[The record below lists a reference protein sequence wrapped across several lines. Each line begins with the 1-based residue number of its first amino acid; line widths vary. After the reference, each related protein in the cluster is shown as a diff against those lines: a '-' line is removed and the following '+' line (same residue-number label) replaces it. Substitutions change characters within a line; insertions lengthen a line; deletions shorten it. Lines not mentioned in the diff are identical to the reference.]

1 MRYPP
6 EIIDQVKAR
15 LNIVEEVRK
24 VAPGLKK
31 KGRFWWANCPFHNEK
46 SPSFHVREEGNY
58 YCFGCGAAGDV
69 ITFVQETQGGT
80 FNDTIQKLAKQVG
93 VKLPEPERENP
104 EAAAQRTNGFKA
116 LERAAVWFA
125 RSLSGTAGK
134 DYFNKRS
141 LSEATIE
148 TFSLGYAPEGW
159 NNLRDALL
167 AEGFTPDTLKAAGLT
182 SESTKGK
189 GDYDRFRDRVMFP
202 IHDLQN
208 RVVGFGGRI
217 LKSDK
222 SEEAGPKYLNSPE
235 TPFFNKSHLL
245 YNLNRVKP
253 LLRQANTPMVLVEG
267 YMDVI
272 ALWQAG
278 FKTAVAPL
286 GTSVT
291 EDQLQL
297 LWQQA
302 GDTPPVVCLDGDDA
316 GKGAAIRT
324 AMKALPGLEP
334 GKTLQFVWLPS
345 GEDPDSLV
353 AKDGLGAFK
362 QLLANPTP
370 LETVLWQHLSAAQNL
385 ATADGRAQVE
395 GEIGGILAQIKNV
408 IVRRHYGKVL
418 KDKLYQATRQ
428 TSASG
433 GGGGGPAIV
442 KARDEKAPA
451 DYRPGVQGDA
461 GALYMLALVCRFPEL
476 LPDVVESFGTLDF
489 PPGPAREVAKSL
501 MRAYM
506 TQKLEAAELADEM
519 ANGPQAAQVAEL
531 VRSTGVGGL
540 DTAITSPGV
549 EFNRVYGEWYH
560 AKQHREALQQAR
572 QTTDWS
578 SPEQWQK
585 FKGLHQSNENAVE
598 ADLTGDLGKPM

>member
-6 EIIDQVKAR
+6 EIIEQVKAR
-15 LNIVEEVRK
+15 LNIVDEVRK

-80 FNDTIQKLAKQVG
+80 FNDVLERLAKQAG
-93 VKLPEPERENP
+93 VNLPKPERENP
-104 EAAAQRTNGFKA
+104 EALAIRNNGFKL
-116 LERAAVWFA
+116 LERAAVWFN
-125 RSLSGTAGK
+125 RTLPHSLGME
-134 DYFNKRS
+134 YFNKRG
-141 LSEATIE
+141 LSQTTIE
-148 TFSLGYAPEGW
+148 EFQLGYAPDGW
-159 NNLRDALL
+159 TNLKDAML
-167 AEGFTPDTLKAAGLT
+167 AEAFTPEVLRSTGLST
-182 SESTKGK
+182 ESTKGK

-222 SEEAGPKYLNSPE
+222 SEDAGPKYLNSPE

-253 LLRQANTPMVLVEG
+253 LLRKADTPLVLVEG

-272 ALWQAG
+272 ALWQSG

-291 EDQLQL
+291 EEQLQL

-302 GDTPPVVCLDGDDA
+302 GDAPPVVCLDGDDA

-353 AKDGLGAFK
+353 SKDGVGAFK
-362 QLLANPTP
+362 QLLAQPTP
-370 LETVLWQHLSAAQNL
+370 LEAVLWQYLSAGQNL
-385 ATADGRAQVE
+385 TSADGRAEVE
-395 GEIGGILAQIKNV
+395 GNIGGILAQIKNV
-408 IVRRHYGKVL
+408 IVRRHYGQVL

-428 TSASG
+428 NNASG
-433 GGGGGPAIV
+433 GGGGQSLV
-442 KARDEKAPA
+442 KARDDKAPA

-461 GALYMLALVCRFPEL
+461 GAMYMLALVCRFPEL

-489 PPGPAREVAKSL
+489 PPGPAREVAKHL
-501 MRAYM
+501 MRAYAVQRLGPEEM
-506 TQKLEAAELADEM
+506 TADLES
-519 ANGPQAAQVAEL
+519 GPQSAAVSQL
-531 VRSTGVGGL
+531 LRSTGVAAL
-540 DTAITSPGV
+540 DTATTSPAV

-560 AKQHREALQQAR
+560 AKQHRQALEQAR
-572 QTTDWS
+572 KTTDWKD
-578 SPEQWQK
+578 PKQWQN
-585 FKGLHQSNENAVE
+585 FKNLHQISENAPE
-598 ADLTGDLGKPM
+598 PDLTGDSGKPM